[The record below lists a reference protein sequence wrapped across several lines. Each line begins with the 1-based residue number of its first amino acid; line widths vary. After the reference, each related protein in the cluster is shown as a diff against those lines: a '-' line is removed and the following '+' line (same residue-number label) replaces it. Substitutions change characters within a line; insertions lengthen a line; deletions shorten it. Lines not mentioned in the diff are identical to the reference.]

1 MATIRISPDQVRN
14 VANQF
19 KQKSTE
25 STSMANQLQGSV
37 NGLEAEWA
45 GMAKQRFYSD
55 FTEWKQQM
63 QKYAELLNSIGTELE
78 RIANTLE
85 TTDQQLAGK

>member
-19 KQKSTE
+19 KQKSSE
-25 STSMANQLQGSV
+25 SSSMASQLQSAV
-37 NGLEAEWA
+37 NGLEAEWE
-45 GMAKQRFYSD
+45 GLAKQRFYGD
-55 FTEWKQQM
+55 FTQWHQQM
-63 QKYAELLNSIGTELE
+63 QKYAELLNSIGSELD
-78 RIANTLE
+78 RIATTLE

>member
-14 VANQF
+14 VASQF
-19 KQKSTE
+19 KQKSSE
-25 STSMANQLQGSV
+25 STTMANQLQSAV
-37 NGLEAEWA
+37 NGLEAEWE

-55 FTEWKQQM
+55 FTQWNQQM
-63 QKYAELLNSIGTELE
+63 QKYAELLNSIGSELD
-78 RIANTLE
+78 RIATTIE